1 MQFLENLPF
10 DLNFLPTPVYV
21 VGGAVRDGL
30 LGRVRAELDLDLV
43 IPVGAVDVA
52 RRLATEY
59 RAGFVLLDAERQI
72 ARVVFPGMT
81 VDIAQQE
88 GDSIDRDLAR
98 RDYTLNAIA
107 YDLQAGTTI
116 DPFNGTQ
123 DIQQRTIRML
133 SKENLM
139 DDPLRLFRAYRQAAQ
154 LNFTIE
160 SHTRAT
166 IRELVPLLTT
176 SKDLSPD
183 PKNLAVNTATEAE
196 APLSVSCQLSTVAA
210 ERVLAE
216 LRYLLQTPNS
226 SQWWVAMV
234 EDELL
239 SGWLEIPVDVAFK
252 NQLTQFDRSIEL
264 IKHHYPALGIEL
276 DRPLRD
282 TISMSR
288 RSIGKL
294 TKILSP
300 DLELATAQMLRLT
313 FSAVEIHVVTT
324 VINYLPAL
332 LAAEMS
338 LPEQYFWFKSVGSD
352 FPLLV
357 GLAITAGVEL
367 NKLGCLIDRYL
378 DPDSQVA
385 HPTPLVSGHDL
396 IQALQIP
403 PSPTIGKLLTEI
415 QLARIMGEISTPAAA
430 IEFAQ
435 TYIKQLTDKSF

>member
-10 DLNFLPTPVYV
+10 DLNFLPQPVYV

-81 VDIAQQE
+81 VDIAQME

-107 YDLQAGTTI
+107 YDLQTGETI
-116 DPFNGTQ
+116 DPFNGAQ
-123 DIQQRTIRML
+123 DIQERTIRML
-133 SKENLM
+133 GRQNIV

-166 IRELVPLLTT
+166 IRELVALLT
-176 SKDLSPD
+176 
-183 PKNLAVNTATEAE
+183 
-196 APLSVSCQLSTVAA
+196 TVAA

-216 LRYLLQTPNS
+216 LRYLLQTANS
-226 SQWWVAMV
+226 SEWLVAMV
-234 EDELL
+234 TDELL

-252 NQLTQFDRSIEL
+252 NQLIAFDRSIEL
-264 IKHHYPALGIEL
+264 IKDHYPALGIEL

-288 RSIGKL
+288 GSIGKL
-294 TKILSP
+294 TKILSSE
-300 DLELATAQMLRLT
+300 LKLATAQLLRLT
-313 FSAVEIHVVTT
+313 FSAVEIQVVTT

-332 LAAEMS
+332 LASEMS
-338 LPEQYFWFKSVGSD
+338 LPEQYFWFKAVGSD

-367 NKLGCLIDRYL
+367 SKLVCLIDRYL

-396 IQALQIP
+396 TQSLQIP

-415 QLARIMGEISTPAAA
+415 QLARIMGEISTPSEA
-430 IEFAQ
+430 IELAQ
-435 TYIKQLTDKSF
+435 KYIN